1 MKGGETVSNDL
12 FGTAIGLSD
21 RCAIAF
27 GGDVQGGVIKP
38 LHGEGASGAKNL
50 DRIGEHGLVSGR
62 TRGEKSHEPMLTR
75 QQRETVSLLVLR
87 PLGGCAEID

>member
-12 FGTAIGLSD
+12 FGTAIGFSD
-21 RCAIAF
+21 WCAIAF